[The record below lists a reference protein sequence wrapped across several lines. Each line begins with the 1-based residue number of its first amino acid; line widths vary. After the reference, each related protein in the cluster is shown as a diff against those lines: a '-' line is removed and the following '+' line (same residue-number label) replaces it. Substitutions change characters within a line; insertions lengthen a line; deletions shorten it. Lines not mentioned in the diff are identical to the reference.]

1 MSIYDEIQIADPIA
15 NHGSKNLPTSI
26 QLLTTGMYESNPWF
40 WSREIFKCSLLWLG
54 MVYFCVCGNGN
65 NWSYLLSGILAA
77 QLWHQAA
84 FIAHDGR
91 TLL

>member
-1 MSIYDEIQIADPIA
+1 
-15 NHGSKNLPTSI
+15 
-26 QLLTTGMYESNPWF
+26 
-40 WSREIFKCSLLWLG
+40 

-84 FIAHDGR
+84 FIAHDGNLVL
-91 TLL
+91 T